1 MICRNCGREMNNE
14 ATFCPYCGMD
24 PSAPTWSEIARNPAP
39 GSPDYSGPEA
49 PVPGA
54 GKKKGLF
61 IGGAIG
67 AVVLVIALAVV
78 FASGLFANPK
88 GQVEQA
94 IAKSL
99 AAYQAAE
106 EALGMPDLRQ
116 WQRDRSISQG
126 MRLELT
132 GISSALIGY
141 DLSALEGLGLEASS
155 SYDGKSRRMFARLG
169 VFWDEDDLFTAQIV
183 GNDAELYVDI
193 PHLTGEES
201 YGVNTETIGADL
213 AAMTGDDSMEGISF
227 NLFDLVEKTLEQMD
241 PEQLEESLQ
250 RANKALWDAAGVE
263 KSGSASI
270 SVNGSETKVMV
281 YQVVIPQD
289 ALVQYITVWEELLS
303 TWDSFSLYEEIL
315 QATGLPQ
322 AEIDDLMDELD
333 ELDVYGQLADGL
345 RDAVTR
351 SGDLQLEVCVSGGY
365 VSAVRW
371 TGTIQRTY
379 VEAQL
384 YLGGGAEYV
393 DDWSLEISS
402 DGMEL
407 IELKSTG
414 DHALSRGVY
423 TDETTIRIREGSS
436 TLVKIS
442 SQLSLN
448 PKAQEDNFQWE
459 LSADSSG
466 LTVFSLET
474 QGDFSMDSR
483 YIQLALGDVSMRV
496 MGIEVCNLAFDY
508 HVSNVPDQL
517 SIHKPKLITQMTEDE
532 LMQMVQDT
540 HDRLLQWSEAME
552 LLFITRLPPELFG
565 G

>member
-39 GSPDYSGPEA
+39 SSPDYSGPEA

-250 RANKALWDAAGVE
+250 RASKALWDAAGVE

-322 AEIDDLMDELD
+322 AEIDGLMDELD